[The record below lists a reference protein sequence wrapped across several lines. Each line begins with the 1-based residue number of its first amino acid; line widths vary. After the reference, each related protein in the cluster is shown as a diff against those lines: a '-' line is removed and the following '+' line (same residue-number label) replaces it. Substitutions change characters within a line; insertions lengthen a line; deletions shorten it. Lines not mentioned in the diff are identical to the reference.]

1 LITTQSGIAF
11 TPDDVLRLEDEGLYE
26 LVDGRLIEKPM
37 SELAIKTAGFI
48 TVVLGNHVM
57 PTIWATYIPSR
68 LFNAFRTIRHCSVAR
83 ILRSCWRPETPRCP
97 SESAPAGPWTRPGG
111 PGAGIGW
118 EPHEW

>member
-57 PTIWATYIPSR
+57 PNDLGDLYPEQTFQCFPHDPALLRRPDIAFVLAT
-68 LFNAFRTIRHCSVAR
+68 
-83 ILRSCWRPETPRCP
+83 
-97 SESAPAGPWTRPGG
+97 
-111 PGAGIGW
+111 
-118 EPHEW
+118 